1 MTLFTRATELQVL
14 LEAANAADASDELL
28 SRGRVIRDDLL
39 EAAEHLENVRAY
51 RSVIGREDVQPL
63 EAKVIRQAVGGFRG
77 ALSRSGPKALQQQ
90 AAATLL
96 KVLVEQTK
104 RTDRWV
110 IASWQENFVPAQ
122 GLLSRTEAGGL
133 HGSPA
138 HRAMATSRASII
150 SAARSTDPVRE
161 RTKLEGLLKAD
172 GLSHCLERVAELVG
186 ELREAIEAMD
196 AEQAAMTPEV
206 RAVLEQ
212 AGTDGGLPLSQITP
226 ELLTSLQYAGVLD
239 DLVVRRS

>member
-96 KVLVEQTK
+96 KIAGSSPRGKRISFQLRGCCRGRKPVGCMDRLHTEQW
-104 RTDRWV
+104 R
-110 IASWQENFVPAQ
+110 
-122 GLLSRTEAGGL
+122 
-133 HGSPA
+133 
-138 HRAMATSRASII
+138 
-150 SAARSTDPVRE
+150 
-161 RTKLEGLLKAD
+161 
-172 GLSHCLERVAELVG
+172 RVA
-186 ELREAIEAMD
+186 LR
-196 AEQAAMTPEV
+196 
-206 RAVLEQ
+206 
-212 AGTDGGLPLSQITP
+212 
-226 ELLTSLQYAGVLD
+226 
-239 DLVVRRS
+239 

>member
-150 SAARSTDPVRE
+150 SAARSTTTAGSDRGDGCRAGCNDAGGSGCSRAGRNRWGAAAQPNHPRTADVPPVRGSA
-161 RTKLEGLLKAD
+161 R
-172 GLSHCLERVAELVG
+172 
-186 ELREAIEAMD
+186 
-196 AEQAAMTPEV
+196 
-206 RAVLEQ
+206 
-212 AGTDGGLPLSQITP
+212 
-226 ELLTSLQYAGVLD
+226 
-239 DLVVRRS
+239 